1 MSDPRAHR
9 DPPPRAND
17 GEEPAGV
24 TLTLERR
31 EHGERLDRVLAARDL
46 GWSRSTIQRWIEEG
60 RVTLDGV
67 PATRKTRA
75 LAASTVVV
83 QPAPPPPSEA
93 LPDPIPLVVLF
104 EDAHVL
110 VVDKPAGLV
119 VHPAPGHPSGTLV
132 NALVHHGL
140 GVDAGTG
147 LRPGIVHRLDKDTSG
162 VMIVAKSP
170 EAHAKLVACFQAH
183 DLDRRYTALVVDHPP
198 ERVTYDTLYGRHPVH
213 RKRFSS
219 TVTRGKRAVTHVERL
234 ERFAGAARVECR
246 LDTGRTHQIRVH
258 LADHGTPVLGDP
270 VYGRSPR
277 DPRLRAIAAQLG
289 RQALHASTLA
299 LAHPISG
306 EPLRFET
313 PPPSD
318 LERALAALR
327 EQPAP

>member
-1 MSDPRAHR
+1 
-9 DPPPRAND
+9 
-17 GEEPAGV
+17 
-24 TLTLERR
+24 
-31 EHGERLDRVLAARDL
+31 
-46 GWSRSTIQRWIEEG
+46 
-60 RVTLDGV
+60 
-67 PATRKTRA
+67 
-75 LAASTVVV
+75 
-83 QPAPPPPSEA
+83 
-93 LPDPIPLVVLF
+93 
-104 EDAHVL
+104 
-110 VVDKPAGLV
+110 
-119 VHPAPGHPSGTLV
+119 
-132 NALVHHGL
+132 
-140 GVDAGTG
+140 
-147 LRPGIVHRLDKDTSG
+147 
-162 VMIVAKSP
+162 MIVAKSP